1 MVMDARKGKFYLYGY
16 TDKSVA
22 LRCQGVSGVTFGVL
36 SARRMNFSQ
45 GDGS

>member
-16 TDKSVA
+16 TDKNVA
-22 LRCQGVSGVTFGVL
+22 LHCQGVSGMTFGGL
-36 SARRMNFSQ
+36 LARRMNFSQ